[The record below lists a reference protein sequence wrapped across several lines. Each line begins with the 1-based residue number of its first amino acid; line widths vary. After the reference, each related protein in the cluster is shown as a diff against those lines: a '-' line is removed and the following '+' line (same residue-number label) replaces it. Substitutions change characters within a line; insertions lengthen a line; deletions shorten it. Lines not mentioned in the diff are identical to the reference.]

1 MERIQSAIARARA
14 ARQGKVQTPP
24 PAASALLPK
33 PEVDV
38 AALWAALPEMR
49 IDPQLLEESRIV
61 AYRAG
66 TASTPY
72 DLMRTSLL
80 KQLREHGWTRVAIT
94 SPSMGCGKTTTCLNL
109 ALSLA
114 RQPELRV
121 MILDLDLRRP
131 AIMGATGISGSS
143 ELAEVLTGAV
153 EPEAALRRIGP
164 NLAVAVN
171 RDAVANPAE
180 LLSST
185 RAATVIDAIEAKYK
199 PDVILFDMPPLLI
212 IDDTKSFLDQV
223 DCGLLIAASEQST
236 VAEIDRAGKELSEH
250 TTVLGVVLNKCRYL
264 DKGEGYGYGYGYGN

>member
-24 PAASALLPK
+24 PVASALLPK
-33 PEVDV
+33 PEVDI

-61 AYRAG
+61 AYRAS